1 MIEDDYSFDEF
12 KSLGFSR
19 QVGVSAE
26 HGIGIDQLT
35 DLFKNFFLHPNFLLV
50 ILMTCD

>member
-1 MIEDDYSFDEF
+1 MDDPEDDYSFDEF
-12 KSLGFSR
+12 KKSWFSR

-35 DLFKNFFLHPNFLLV
+35 DLFQKISSYTQTFYW
-50 ILMTCD
+50 